1 MRSSELFVD
10 FDTALRG
17 LVEREKAQLH
27 KREIVR
33 LIALHRGAGQ
43 YVVVGAHG
51 ALLRQRRPDALLACV
66 LLACV
71 LGPAGFGRGHEGD
84 PSAPAW
90 DEDGRF
96 VIVESAESEEVG
108 AVWELIRQLAA
119 AVDITLPRP
128 PRVTLEVTIP
138 ARLLAGS
145 DRATAGTA
153 GPVCAR
159 CDTMQSGTTQ
169 SGAAAPMRRRVKQRG
184 GICRYPGCVRAAVYT
199 ELDDVE
205 EFDPGH
211 TADANLIA

>member
-51 ALLRQRRPDALLACV
+51 ALLRQRRPDALLACALLACV

-119 AVDITLPRP
+119 AVDIILARSPQ
-128 PRVTLEVTIP
+128 VT
-138 ARLLAGS
+138 
-145 DRATAGTA
+145 
-153 GPVCAR
+153 
-159 CDTMQSGTTQ
+159 
-169 SGAAAPMRRRVKQRG
+169 
-184 GICRYPGCVRAAVYT
+184 
-199 ELDDVE
+199 
-205 EFDPGH
+205 F
-211 TADANLIA
+211 